1 MNPPTYKIVL
11 ASTSPFRRQL
21 LERLGLP
28 FSVIDPQVDETAL
41 RGEAP
46 QALASRLAQAKAHAV
61 LTSETLT
68 VPEAE
73 SVLII
78 GSDQVVVLDDQIL
91 GKPGGHGQAVSQLQR
106 LSGRTAYFHTALCVL
121 NSATRRTQLDLVT
134 STVLFRRLTDAQIG
148 AYLAREP
155 AYNCAGSFKS
165 EGLGITL
172 LDKITS
178 DDPTALIGLP
188 LISLVK
194 MLAHEGV
201 AIP

>member
-1 MNPPTYKIVL
+1 MNLPTYKIVL

-28 FSVIDPQVDETAL
+28 FSIADPQVDETAL
-41 RGEAP
+41 AGEAP
-46 QALASRLAQAKAHAV
+46 QALASRLAQAKAHAA
-61 LTSETLT
+61 LTSEISAVTT
-68 VPEAE
+68 AE
-73 SVLII
+73 PVLII
-78 GSDQVVVLDDQIL
+78 GSDQVAVLDGQIL

-106 LSGRTAYFHTALCVL
+106 LSGRTAHFHTALCVL
-121 NSATRRTQLDLVT
+121 NGASRRTQLELIT
-134 STVLFRRLTDAQIG
+134 STVVFRRLTDAQID

-165 EGLGITL
+165 EGLGIAL
-172 LDKITS
+172 LEKISS

-194 MLAHEGV
+194 MLALEGV
-201 AIP
+201 SIP